1 MEDIYIMNSKA
12 KFKKNL
18 TRIVCLV
25 LAGVMLLGSFAY
37 FTMGEIP
44 TPVYSEGLTEEG
56 FFEGVES
63 GNWWTLDTS
72 FLTQN

>member
-1 MEDIYIMNSKA
+1 MNSKA

-37 FTMGEIP
+37 FTMGD
-44 TPVYSEGLTEEG
+44 TSASSYSYSEGLQKK
-56 FFEGVES
+56 VS
-63 GNWWTLDTS
+63 LKV
-72 FLTQN
+72 